1 MKNTGVIRKI
11 DELGRI
17 VVPKEIRKNLGI
29 KSGEDVQIY
38 IEEDKII
45 LKKYQKM
52 LSLKELSDRYLLK
65 IRKLTN
71 NNIIVTDKEKIILD
85 SLKKYDNVKIDD
97 KIENYIIERKQITG
111 EKLKISFDEYS
122 YFYLIPIISDADAIG
137 SIIMVSDNIISDK
150 DTDPLD
156 TMLNHENFEELIAN
170 TKPIEVKDDETVV
183 GNYYNLTKFNIL
195 ACQNNKTIIMNKKFK
210 ISEDYCK

>member
-71 NNIIVTDKEKIILD
+71 NNIIVTDKEKIISD

-97 KIENYIIERKQITG
+97 KIENYIRERKQITG
-111 EKLKISFDEYS
+111 EKLKIGFDEYS

-150 DTDPLD
+150 DKMIIDIFNVLIGI
-156 TMLNHENFEELIAN
+156 EL
-170 TKPIEVKDDETVV
+170 
-183 GNYYNLTKFNIL
+183 Y
-195 ACQNNKTIIMNKKFK
+195 
-210 ISEDYCK
+210 

>member
-150 DTDPLD
+150 DKMIIDIFNVLIGI
-156 TMLNHENFEELIAN
+156 EL
-170 TKPIEVKDDETVV
+170 
-183 GNYYNLTKFNIL
+183 Y
-195 ACQNNKTIIMNKKFK
+195 
-210 ISEDYCK
+210 